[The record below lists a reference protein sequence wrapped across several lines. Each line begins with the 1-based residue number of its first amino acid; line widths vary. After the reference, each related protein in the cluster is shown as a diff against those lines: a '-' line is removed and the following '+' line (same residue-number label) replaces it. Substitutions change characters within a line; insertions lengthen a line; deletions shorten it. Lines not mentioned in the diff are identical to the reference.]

1 MTVQNVIDILSKV
14 EDKSQP
20 VYCTDTEMYHTEEI
34 VELDIFSYSSNSN
47 LNGKIVF
54 VRDA

>member
-1 MTVQNVIDILSKV
+1 MTVQHIIDILSKV
-14 EDKSQP
+14 EDKNQI
-20 VYCTDTEMYHTEEI
+20 VYCSDTEMYHTEEI
-34 VELDIFSYSSNSN
+34 IELNVITYSSNDN